1 MSQYPKLEGRFLQVG
16 GCSFAFDPTRPAG
29 QRVDRRFVRIGDQYM
44 EGRARYRM
52 VCKSYM
58 CAGKDG
64 YDMLTNQKILVSSC
78 PGCLIHDWRS
88 FGKRSIFSK
97 HQLNHFS
104 LVKFDFPT
112 LFRLLQFLDF
122 LSIQHIGI
130 LLVRVGNHPAVPWM
144 GNWDMLCNSTLPLKM
159 DRHSRPQVKSL

>member
-1 MSQYPKLEGRFLQVG
+1 VSQYPKLEGRFLQVG

-64 YDMLTNQKILVSSC
+64 YDMLTNQKILVDEEESTMLSTAV
-78 PGCLIHDWRS
+78 
-88 FGKRSIFSK
+88 
-97 HQLNHFS
+97 QNHFQSITS
-104 LVKFDFPT
+104 LSKGGALKRPT
-112 LFRLLQFLDF
+112 VHRQSLLT
-122 LSIQHIGI
+122 LSRRYSHWLCRPVMI
-130 LLVRVGNHPAVPWM
+130 LMAV
-144 GNWDMLCNSTLPLKM
+144 L
-159 DRHSRPQVKSL
+159 